1 VKNTYSW
8 AILTICVSGT
18 LAVSAQTY
26 RITDLGT
33 LGTNASFAT
42 GINASGQVSGIPRA
56 ARTLRGLGSNWV
68 TVPGSVATN
77 HVVVPLDQA
86 NGSVFYRLAV
96 P

>member
-42 GINASGQVSGIPRA
+42 GINASGQVSGYSASGTNVARA
-56 ARTLRGLGSNWV
+56 WLELGHHAGIGGNQSRRR
-68 TVPGSVATN
+68 S
-77 HVVVPLDQA
+77 
-86 NGSVFYRLAV
+86 S
-96 P
+96 

>member
-1 VKNTYSW
+1 VKNTYSL

-42 GINASGQVSGIPRA
+42 GINASGQVSGYSASGMNVARA
-56 ARTLRGLGSNWV
+56 WLELGHH
-68 TVPGSVATN
+68 A
-77 HVVVPLDQA
+77 
-86 NGSVFYRLAV
+86 FYRGAIMSHRQSCVLV
-96 P
+96 LRHKV